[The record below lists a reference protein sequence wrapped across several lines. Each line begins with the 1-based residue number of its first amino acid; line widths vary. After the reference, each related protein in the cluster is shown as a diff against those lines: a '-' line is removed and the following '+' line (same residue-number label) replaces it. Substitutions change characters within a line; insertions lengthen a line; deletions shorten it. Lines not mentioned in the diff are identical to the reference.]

1 MSNNLIDILN
11 LVNLTETYDV
21 YVPSIKSYF
30 KFKPVII
37 EQYRNFINSV
47 ANNPYFN
54 IGFQQEL
61 TTLIKANIV
70 DTDVN
75 VSLFTEIDKLA
86 IALAIRINDISSTY
100 NDIDLT
106 FLKEK
111 IEQLFIPEQTTI
123 FKDGVTVICNIPTLS
138 IEDNFNRYAEKN
150 LDEEVKEATALKDII
165 DLMFISEI
173 AKCITV
179 ISVNNE
185 TYTQHE
191 DFETWLKAVSN
202 LPISLLNDAL
212 KYVDSIKAVKD
223 TLLKVNDTDSLVY
236 DLSLFTSV

>member
-11 LVNLTETYDV
+11 LVNSIETYDV
-21 YVPSIKSYF
+21 YIPSIKSYI

-61 TTLIKANIV
+61 TTLIKTNIV
-70 DTDVN
+70 DPDIN
-75 VSLFTEIDKLA
+75 ISSFTEIDKLA
-86 IALAIRINDISSTY
+86 IALAVRINDISSTY

-111 IEQLFIPEQTTI
+111 IEQLIIPEQTTI
-123 FKDGVTVICNIPTLS
+123 TKDSVTIICNIPTLF

-165 DLMFISEI
+165 DLMFVSEI

-191 DFETWLKAVSN
+191 DFVTWLKAVSN
-202 LPISLLNDAL
+202 LPIILLNDAL

-223 TLLKVNDTDSLVY
+223 TLLKVNDTNSLVY